1 MIRGSVVAVDAG
13 LGITPG
19 LVARSIMHGTRC
31 RRLQPWERSRSQHG
45 SGLSIHDGSRG
56 TLGGERPTRDSGT
69 LVVGRRRAV
78 IPWRG
83 DGPHPPGDDRD
94 ASAQAR
100 SCRSPGIACCESRPL
115 CRHGRLAGMSCER
128 EWSVVERG
136 KRRPETWCSWSRG
149 ASSGRIA
156 GRAGS
161 GGVMFQE
168 PFPARTGAAR
178 VKPDPT
184 AAAARRRRPG
194 SSLPARPPA

>member
-13 LGITPG
+13 AGITPG
-19 LVARSIMHGTRC
+19 LVARSIGRPVVAACSLGNDPGASTDPAC
-31 RRLQPWERSRSQHG
+31 RST
-45 SGLSIHDGSRG
+45 IGSRG
-56 TLGGERPTRDSGT
+56 TPGGERPTRDSGT

-78 IPWRG
+78 IPWRS